1 MFSKERGSRTHYSQR
16 NAEDRQRKDP
26 NALICHVPA
35 SSLLKLTWKPAQW
48 LSPVAPPTTVLSHH
62 MCPDAKLSI
71 LTILLLPHLPRESMK
86 LTDTPYPHPSPL
98 VPAPQDV
105 SLPPSCLGFVLW
117 PTDSVWPGIE
127 LSTEAWWCHCGI
139 YRSCFQGG

>member
-86 LTDTPYPHPSPL
+86 LTDTPYPHPSPGSYDIFL
-98 VPAPQDV
+98 IWPQ
-105 SLPPSCLGFVLW
+105 VLHQLL
-117 PTDSVWPGIE
+117 DSVSGLISWTLKPVAGTPGPFETVSISE
-127 LSTEAWWCHCGI
+127 FI
-139 YRSCFQGG
+139 